1 MKSRRF
7 FGRWIAILKYRIKI
21 SVNRSFNDL
30 CWKLLKLTIIE
41 YHDFHT
47 FQLILIFSFSKL
59 PTSKRSDF
67 PIQNLNIFETSN
79 LSNFA
84 SRNQKL
90 QIAATRSIEFPSI
103 EIDNRRNAVERSFVE
118 FFRSFENIL
127 LKLRNCENL
136 HRNSIWRKR
145 EVWRRAA

>member
-1 MKSRRF
+1 MIFEILERPSLEEEDTLRIWKAEDSLVVESQY
-7 FGRWIAILKYRIKI
+7 LKYRIKI
-21 SVNRSFNDL
+21 SVNRRFNDL

-67 PIQNLNIFETSN
+67 PIRNLNIFETSN
-79 LSNFA
+79 LSTFE

-90 QIAATRSIEFPSI
+90 QIATIRSIEFRGI
-103 EIDNRRNAVERSFVE
+103 EIDNRRNFVERSNSSA
-118 FFRSFENIL
+118 R
-127 LKLRNCENL
+127 LKIF
-136 HRNSIWRKR
+136 S
-145 EVWRRAA
+145 